1 VLRWLADW
9 ALSWGA
15 AAAALVARMRAR
27 ATSPN
32 AISPSIA
39 GSRRD
44 WGEIDMLLAVL
55 GPIGQQ
61 PQRGGVKTSGDGWS
75 GKLKV

>member
-1 VLRWLADW
+1 MLRWLADW

-15 AAAALVARMRAR
+15 AAAALVARMSAR

-55 GPIGQQ
+55 VPIGQQ
-61 PQRGGVKTSGDGWS
+61 PQRGGVKRAATAGAGD
-75 GKLKV
+75 